1 MTALIRRHPLSAFF
15 TLAFGLSWLA
25 WTPYIL
31 SGNGL
36 GILPFAFPALLG
48 TAQLLGVLPGA
59 FLGPLTAAF
68 VVTAVV
74 EGRPGLARWG
84 RRLVRWRVS
93 WRWYLVVLLGVPG
106 VLIGTTMLLPAAW
119 GEVAFP
125 GWILLALYLPML
137 VLQFVTTAT
146 AEEPGWRDFALPRL
160 QDRFGAF
167 LGTVVLGTLWGLWH
181 LPLFWSEWGGHPGV
195 DPLAPL
201 EFVAGCIPLSIV
213 MTWVFNK
220 TGQSLPLV
228 MVLHASV
235 NATYSS
241 VWSDIFPTL
250 DVDRDPLHVQLIATT
265 AVALVLL
272 VATRG
277 RLGLRGPRPPNGPTE
292 GPTDGLA
299 DDSTARTGAAA
310 SVR

>member
-1 MTALIRRHPLSAFF
+1 MTATIRRHPLAAFF
-15 TLAFGLSWLA
+15 VLAFGLSWLA

-36 GILPFAFPALLG
+36 GILPFEFPALLG

-68 VVTAVV
+68 LVTALV

-84 RRLVRWRVS
+84 HRLVRWRVG
-93 WRWYLVVLLGVPG
+93 WRWYLVVLLGVPA
-106 VLIGTTMLLPAAW
+106 VLIGTTMLLPSAW
-119 GEVAFP
+119 GEARFP

-137 VLQFVTTAT
+137 VLQFFTTAV

-160 QDRFGAF
+160 QERFGAF
-167 LGTVVLGTLWGLWH
+167 AGTVVLGTLWGCWH
-181 LPLFWSEWGGHPGV
+181 LPLFWSEWGGYPDVTLLG
-195 DPLAPL
+195 PL

-213 MTWVFNK
+213 MTWVFNR

-228 MVLHASV
+228 MVLHASI

-250 DVDRDPLHVQLIATT
+250 NLATDPAHVQLIAFT

-277 RLGLRGPRPPNGPTE
+277 RLGLQAREAPTSGPSDE
-292 GPTDGLA
+292 D
-299 DDSTARTGAAA
+299 AAPA
-310 SVR
+310 EVSAPVR

>member
-1 MTALIRRHPLSAFF
+1 MTSLIRRHPLFAFF

-31 SGNGL
+31 SDNGL
-36 GILPFAFPALLG
+36 GVLPFAFPALLG
-48 TAQLLGVLPGA
+48 TAQLHGVLPGA
-59 FLGPLTAAF
+59 FLGPLTAASL
-68 VVTAVV
+68 VTALV

-137 VLQFVTTAT
+137 VLQFVTTAA

-160 QDRFGAF
+160 QDRFCPF

-181 LPLFWSEWGGHPGV
+181 LPLFWSEWGGYPDV

-213 MTWVFNK
+213 MTWVFNR

-228 MVLHASV
+228 MVLHASI

-250 DVDRDPLHVQLIATT
+250 DVVRDPLHVQLIATT
-265 AVALVLL
+265 VVALVLL
-272 VATRG
+272 VVTRG
-277 RLGLRGPRPPNGPTE
+277 RLGLRAPEPAPDDSPA
-292 GPTDGLA
+292 PSLA
-299 DDSTARTGAAA
+299 STARN
-310 SVR
+310 R